1 MGGKKEISFL
11 QPLQCVSW
19 SGLRGFPTPQS
30 HYKLLS
36 SKFFC
41 PGFDLIWLCW
51 TPFLPVLIH
60 WFFVL
65 WRKKFWTLP
74 KRTCYFR
81 GGKKP
86 TFILYSDCLWLVKW
100 SIRGNSPVEENLLGS
115 RYWTAKL
122 WASQVTIG
130 NINYA
135 LKIAKGFGGVKKA
148 TDHHWERLMALA
160 KERKH
165 FFSFLN
171 EDKSCNDSN
180 CPEVHIC
187 VWEREVPC

>member
-1 MGGKKEISFL
+1 MCL
-11 QPLQCVSW
+11 DQVSGD
-19 SGLRGFPTPQS
+19 SQHPNLTINYS
-30 HYKLLS
+30 
-36 SKFFC
+36 
-41 PGFDLIWLCW
+41 
-51 TPFLPVLIH
+51 LPS
-60 WFFVL
+60 FFVL
-65 WRKKFWTLP
+65 VLISFDFAGHHFCLFWSTGFLCCEERSFEP
-74 KRTCYFR
+74 SQRELVILE